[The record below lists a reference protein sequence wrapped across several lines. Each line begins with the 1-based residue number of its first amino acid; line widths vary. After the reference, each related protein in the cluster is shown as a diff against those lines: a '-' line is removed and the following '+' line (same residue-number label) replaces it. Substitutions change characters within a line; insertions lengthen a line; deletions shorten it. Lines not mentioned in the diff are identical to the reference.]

1 MWTLISGGKH
11 RKFMPHYWVWPI
23 CYVVRCFPY
32 NSMLL
37 PPIHIWQ
44 CSYMYHDNS
53 SSVRTF
59 TQCQYRF
66 YLMYFSH
73 LFSDAGI
80 TIIPISQM
88 RKLRPREVKYFT
100 KTPKHARDLGTHICL
115 TPKLTCLTLCCVAG
129 KIPWRRKWQPTPVLL
144 PEKFHGQRSLVSY
157 SPWNR
162 KGLLC
167 WAHSRMCIHSTGCC
181 DLCFPYLWLEI
192 LTFISKGETFFFF
205 FFGK

>member
-44 CSYMYHDNS
+44 CSYMYDDNS

-115 TPKLTCLTLCCVAG
+115 TPKLTCLTLCCVVG
-129 KIPWRRKWQPTPVLL
+129 KIPWRRIWQPTPVLL
-144 PEKFHGQRSLVSY
+144 PGKSHGQKSLAGY
-157 SPWNR
+157 SPWGCKR
-162 KGLLC
+162 AGHDLVTKQQVTRIQVHRIPGV
-167 WAHSRMCIHSTGCC
+167 TGKRRSLSQCAKR
-181 DLCFPYLWLEI
+181 DEKNWKE
-192 LTFISKGETFFFF
+192 
-205 FFGK
+205 